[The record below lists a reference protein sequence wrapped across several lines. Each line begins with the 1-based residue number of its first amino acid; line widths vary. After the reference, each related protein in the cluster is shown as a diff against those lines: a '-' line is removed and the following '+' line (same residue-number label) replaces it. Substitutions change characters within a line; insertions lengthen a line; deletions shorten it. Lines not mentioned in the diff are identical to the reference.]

1 LSSPPV
7 IVIHAGV
14 PVYEP
19 GVGVVVGAFV
29 MAMLIDP
36 VIEAR
41 AGSVVVAS
49 SAPRAD
55 SNDACDCKASISPDT
70 VVFSHMLRMF
80 FMISSN

>member
-1 LSSPPV
+1 
-7 IVIHAGV
+7 
-14 PVYEP
+14 
-19 GVGVVVGAFV
+19 